1 MTYNRYK
8 TWTEIREHWRRRGAA
23 YLVLFISLIPT
34 LIAYKQ
40 VLNYAHDRDLE
51 RLNQFVQDS
60 RLTFERRL
68 QRHRDALH
76 HLTGLVGTTGFGKD
90 EWNQFFANAAFFK
103 DFPAVRSLAYYRV
116 AAGAQTESSG
126 NLVVTVENSRVVLTP
141 GFRAAASRAFGDV
154 ELHVERVSEAL
165 TAPLL
170 DRSPVML
177 LRSELTTTPADDA
190 TIVMIDPVLSPAQ
203 DGSPDRDL
211 AGVLIATIEPE
222 GLLGKV
228 FLQDPAPMA
237 VRLHTKTEASVMPRS
252 ANELEGRFLRPLLIF
267 KAPLAL
273 DYEVLKPFFAASAH
287 RLPNIV
293 LLSGL
298 LVNIMLFSIAWLQAQ
313 ARLRAENLTED
324 LRSVQERDRMLERA
338 TNDAIWDWN
347 IESHQL
353 VWNEA
358 VQAMFRY
365 GADEV
370 KPHLDWWQEKLHPDD
385 RRRVWNGREL
395 AVQTGGEFWADE
407 YRFARGDGSYAS
419 VIDRGYIIHDRQ
431 GLAIRMIGSMVDITS
446 QKEAEQ
452 ARAESERKLA
462 LHIQRTPLAVIEWDL
477 DFKVT
482 AWNAAA
488 ERIFGYKST
497 EAIGRPGSSLMVH
510 DPEMNPNPFLF
521 SNILAGENFPED
533 VRRRVNET
541 WQRVL
546 QEAAYEISR
555 NPAGPVAHR
564 SINAFAVSNRTKSG
578 ETLICD
584 WYNTPLIDAGG
595 DVVGI
600 ASLVLDVTA
609 RKEAEDALA
618 AEKERLAVTLRSI
631 GDGVIATDTEGRI
644 NLINKQAEELTGW
657 IQSEAMGQPL
667 SKTFNVIDQ
676 KTRVTYRN
684 PLSHVLS
691 SGEIVDLPDR
701 SLLVSKEG
709 TEKVIG
715 ASAAPIHDQESRIVG
730 AVLVFRDI
738 TDEQTIMEERLRA
751 SKLDSLGILA
761 GGIAHDFNNI
771 LTAVIG
777 NISFARMF
785 AEPGN
790 KQYSRLEEG
799 EKAALRAKDLATQL
813 LTFSKGGTPVRQTAS
828 LPELIQ
834 DSSAFALRG
843 SNVRCEFDMAEDL
856 HAVEIDQGQ
865 FSQVIHNLVI
875 NAVQA
880 MPDGGVLRI
889 NAENISLDTESNIPL
904 PYGKYAHLI
913 LKDHGAG
920 ISQDAIQHVFDPY
933 FTTKEKGT
941 GLGLATCYSIV
952 KRHDGLITVESEVG
966 EGTEFHIYLPASDK
980 QILPV
985 TDDNEEPI
993 EGQGRILVMDDE
1005 EIIRELAVTSLEFLG
1020 YRVDAVEDG
1029 ETCITSYQ
1037 AAREKQDPYN
1047 VVIMD
1052 LTIPGGMGGVEAIQK
1067 LRELDPNVTAIVS
1080 SGYSSG
1086 PVMANYKEHGFKG
1099 VVAKPYKV
1107 EDLAKALSTLLKNG
1121 DSNS

>member
-1 MTYNRYK
+1 ML
-8 TWTEIREHWRRRGAA
+8 I
-23 YLVLFISLIPT
+23 ISLIPT
-34 LIAYKQ
+34 VVAYKQ
-40 VLNYAHDRDLE
+40 VRRYAHDRDLE
-51 RLNQFVQDS
+51 RLNQFVENSSQ
-60 RLTFERRL
+60 TFEQRL

-76 HLTGLVGTTGFGKD
+76 HLTGLVGTTGFGKA
-90 EWNQFFANAAFFK
+90 EWEQFFANASFFK
-103 DFPAVRSLAYYRV
+103 DYSALRSLTYYQSFEPTKPASTNNLTV
-116 AAGAQTESSG
+116 TLESDQF
-126 NLVVTVENSRVVLTP
+126 VFAPTY
-141 GFRAAASRAFGDV
+141 RAAATRAFNDAGFTPHK
-154 ELHVERVSEAL
+154 LA
-165 TAPLL
+165 TAI
-170 DRSPVML
+170 
-177 LRSELTTTPADDA
+177 TPALENRKTTILQPDGIRDSDQNLA
-190 TIVMIDPVLSPAQ
+190 TITVVMVEPVLSPAT
-203 DGSPDRDL
+203 DPSDARKL
-211 AGVLIATIEPE
+211 AGVLIATLEP
-222 GLLGKV
+222 GVLLQSV
-228 FLQDPAPMA
+228 FNRAPAPMEVKLNMGA
-237 VRLHTKTEASVMPRS
+237 QLSATDPVGTKIRKP
-252 ANELEGRFLRPLLIF
+252 FLRPLTLVT
-267 KAPLAL
+267 APFAL
-273 DYEVLKPFFAASAH
+273 EYRVLDPFFAASAH
-287 RLPNIV
+287 RLPYVV
-293 LLSGL
+293 LFSGL
-298 LVNIMLFSIAWLQAQ
+298 LVNLMLFTIAWLQAQ
-313 ARLRAENLTED
+313 ARLRAEDLTED
-324 LRSVQERDRMLERA
+324 LRSIQERDRMLERA
-338 TNDAIWDWN
+338 TNDAIWDWD
-347 IESHQL
+347 IEAHRL

-365 GADEV
+365 GSGEV
-370 KPHLDWWQEKLHPDD
+370 KQDLDWWLEKLHPDD

-419 VIDRGYIIHDRQ
+419 VIDRGYIIHDKQ

-446 QKEAEQ
+446 QKEAEE

-488 ERIFGYKST
+488 ERIFGYAAT
-497 EAIGRPGSSLMVH
+497 EAIGNPGSSLMVH

-533 VRRRVNET
+533 VRKRVNET

-546 QEAAYEISR
+546 MQAAHEINR
-555 NPAGPVAHR
+555 NPSSPVAHR

-584 WYNTPLIDAGG
+584 WYNTPLIDANG

-600 ASLVLDVTA
+600 ASLVLDVSA

-657 IQSEAMGQPL
+657 TQHDSMGQPL
-667 SKTFNVIDQ
+667 AKVFSVIDQ
-676 KTRVTYRN
+676 KTRITYRN

-701 SLLVSKEG
+701 SVLVSREG
-709 TEKVIG
+709 GEKIIG

-730 AVLVFRDI
+730 SVLVFRDI
-738 TDEQTIMEERLRA
+738 TDEQTIIEERLRA

-777 NISFARMF
+777 NLSFARMF
-785 AEPGN
+785 AEPGD
-790 KQYSRLEEG
+790 KQYTRLEEG

-856 HAVEIDQGQ
+856 HPVEIDQGQ

-880 MPDGGVLRI
+880 MADGGVLKI
-889 NAENISLDTESNIPL
+889 SAANESLDTESNIPL
-904 PYGKYAHLI
+904 PYGNYARLI
-913 LKDHGAG
+913 LKDHGPG
-920 ISQDAIQHVFDPY
+920 IAPEAIQHVFDPY

-952 KRHDGLITVESEVG
+952 KRHDGLITVDSSLG

-980 QILPV
+980 KILAV
-985 TDDNEEPI
+985 TDDNDEPI
-993 EGQGRILVMDDE
+993 EGQGKILVMDDE

-1029 ETCITSYQ
+1029 DSCISSYQ
-1037 AAREKQDPYN
+1037 QARDKKDPYN

-1067 LRELDPNVTAIVS
+1067 LREIDPNVTAIVS

-1086 PVMANYKEHGFKG
+1086 PVMANYEEHGFKG

-1107 EDLAKALSTLLKNG
+1107 EDLAKALSNLLKNG
-1121 DSNS
+1121 NPH

>member
-1 MTYNRYK
+1 ML
-8 TWTEIREHWRRRGAA
+8 I
-23 YLVLFISLIPT
+23 ISLIPT
-34 LIAYKQ
+34 MIAYKQ
-40 VLNYAHDRDLE
+40 VRRYAHDRDLE
-51 RLNQFVQDS
+51 RRNQFALDS
-60 RLTFERRL
+60 RRTFEQRL

-76 HLTGLVGTTGFGKD
+76 NLTGLVSTTRFGRP
-90 EWNQFFANAAFFK
+90 EWDQFFANASFFK
-103 DFPAVRSLAYYRV
+103 DFSALRSLAYYRATSSSSTNGTNRLV
-116 AAGAQTESSG
+116 LQLNDLES
-126 NLVVTVENSRVVLTP
+126 VFVP
-141 GFRAAASRAFGDV
+141 AFRAAAARAFNDTGFQTQ
-154 ELHVERVSEAL
+154 ELAKAIAPILAGRKSTILLQGGTSFPSEDQSASRV
-165 TAPLL
+165 
-170 DRSPVML
+170 
-177 LRSELTTTPADDA
+177 
-190 TIVMIDPVLSPAQ
+190 VMINPVISTSTESTVQ
-203 DGSPDRDL
+203 GDL
-211 AGVLIATIEPE
+211 AGFLIATLEPE
-222 GLLGKV
+222 SLLDSL
-228 FLQDPAPMA
+228 FMQDPAPMA
-237 VRLHTKTEASVMPRS
+237 VRLNLS
-252 ANELEGRFLRPLLIF
+252 ARTTNTNQSAAALREPFIRPLTLRP
-267 KAPLAL
+267 APFAL
-273 DYEVLKPFFAASAH
+273 EYRVLDPFFAASAH
-287 RLPNIV
+287 RLPLVV

-298 LVNIMLFSIAWLQAQ
+298 LVNLMLFSIAWLQAQ

-347 IESHQL
+347 IEANQL

-370 KPHLDWWQEKLHPDD
+370 RPQLDWWQEKLHPDD

-419 VIDRGYIIHDRQ
+419 VIDRGYIIHDKQ

-446 QKEAEQ
+446 QKEAEE

-477 DFKVT
+477 DFRVT

-488 ERIFGYKST
+488 EHIFGYSAE
-497 EAIGRPGSSLMVH
+497 EAIGNPGSSLMVH

-533 VRRRVNET
+533 VRKRVNET

-546 QEAAYEISR
+546 QQAAFEINR
-555 NPAGPVAHR
+555 NPTSTLAHR

-584 WYNTPLIDAGG
+584 WYNTPLIDASG

-600 ASLVLDVTA
+600 ASLVLDVSA

-657 IQSEAMGQPL
+657 TQSESMGQPL
-667 SKTFNVIDQ
+667 NTVFNVIDQ
-676 KTRVTYRN
+676 KTRVTFRN

-701 SLLVSKEG
+701 SVLVSRKEG
-709 TEKVIG
+709 EKIIG

-730 AVLVFRDI
+730 SVLVFRDI
-738 TDEQTIMEERLRA
+738 TDEQTIIEERLRA

-777 NISFARMF
+777 NLSFARMF
-785 AEPGN
+785 AEPGD

-843 SNVRCEFDMAEDL
+843 SNVRCEFDMAEEL
-856 HAVEIDQGQ
+856 HPVEIDQGQ

-880 MPDGGVLRI
+880 MSEGGVLKI
-889 NAENISLDTESNIPL
+889 NAENTSLDADSNIPL
-904 PYGKYAHLI
+904 PFGKYAHLM

-920 ISQDAIQHVFDPY
+920 IAADAIQHVFDPY

-952 KRHDGLITVESEVG
+952 KRHDGLITVDSTVG

-980 QILPV
+980 KILAV
-985 TDDNEEPI
+985 TDDNDEPI

-1029 ETCITSYQ
+1029 DTCITSYQ
-1037 AAREKQDPYN
+1037 KAQEKKDPYN
-1047 VVIMD
+1047 IVIMD
-1052 LTIPGGMGGVEAIQK
+1052 LTIPGGMGGVEAIQR
-1067 LRELDPNVTAIVS
+1067 LREIDPNVTAIVS

-1121 DSNS
+1121 NPT